1 MELKEIR
8 KVVEE
13 ILSDINKNQNDLTY
27 RKYDTFFERIGMA
40 YKRKFDILD
49 KFDYQFKKRNITLW
63 AGKRPV
69 KKLEDFRKNET
80 ITFRLIPTKDTDGG
94 DEKNEKVPVEY
105 AGTVTVAQSESGLK
119 LYDHQKDAF
128 HNLQEEIIKSNKN
141 PFAGLLVLP
150 TGGGKTLTAAHW
162 VAKNILDNNKKVLWI
177 AHRHELLEQAQKTFA
192 EKLAFKDI
200 FTNKPSFNY
209 RILSGIHDKPVN
221 IKRTDDIIISSK
233 DSLNAGFDY
242 LYKNWI
248 KNNIDEIFLV
258 VDEAHHATAKTYRR
272 LIANLKD
279 KVSQFRMLGLTATP
293 FRTAEGEKGL
303 LRKVFPDDIVYKTDL
318 RDLIRLGIL
327 SEPHF
332 EEIKTEYDV
341 IKKHGL
347 TEDQIDELKLKFKD
361 LTAILGE
368 TIIHTIATNRERNLA
383 IVSRYISQKSKYKQ
397 TIVFAL
403 NVDNAIAL
411 NALFSKAGVKSD
423 YVVSSIRDAATGVTI
438 SNEENKE
445 KIKKFRAGE
454 TDVLINVNILTEG
467 TDVPNVQSIFLT
479 RPTISSILMT
489 QMIGRGLRGP
499 KAGGTKDAYIVSF
512 VDEWQNKISWINPEK
527 LFIGNN
533 VDFEDKD
540 YETQKRI
547 IRFVSIHK
555 IEEFAIL
562 NDQLIDPKVRAELE
576 RLAFINRFPIG
587 IYQFSYFN
595 EAEDSEE
602 IDCGV
607 LVYDNVYQAYN
618 DFINS
623 LPELFL
629 EHGLDKRDSLTDDE
643 LIHYAEIVEKEF
655 FDGCLKYPAYYT
667 QDIKDILQY
676 YAIKDQIPPFVKLE
690 DREKYDI
697 DKIAKEIVDQNMGE
711 RDQAEM
717 LNRIWESTEI
727 AWQVFFNYDKR
738 NFLREV
744 NLAISRYSYPD
755 LFKKK
760 PVTPNDEKEL
770 RRLEQLSLY
779 EIWEFNPEYWR
790 QLSNAVY
797 DKFKDEDG
805 FYYSAKSGYKSK
817 AKIVFQI
824 DHIIPMSQGGLTVLD
839 NLQLLTR
846 RENGEKGSN
855 GRY

>member
-279 KVSQFRMLGLTATP
+279 NVSQFRMLGLTATP
-293 FRTAEGEKGL
+293 FRTAEGEEGL
-303 LRKVFPDDIVYKTDL
+303 LKKVFPDDIVYKTDL

-454 TDVLINVNILTEG
+454 IDVLINVNILTEG

-512 VDEWQNKISWINPEK
+512 VDEWQNKISWVNPEK
-527 LFIGNN
+527 LFIENN

-587 IYQFSYFN
+587 IYFN

-602 IDCGV
+602 INCGV

-643 LIHYAEIVEKEF
+643 LKHYAKIVEENF

-717 LNRIWESTEI
+717 LNRIWESTEV

-738 NFLREV
+738 NFLREIDS
-744 NLAISRYSYPD
+744 AISRYLHPD
-755 LFKKK
+755 LFKIN
-760 PVTPNDEKEL
+760 PVIPIDEKEL
-770 RRLEQLSLY
+770 KRLEELSLY
-779 EIWEFNPEYWR
+779 EIRKSNLGYWR
-790 QLSNAVY
+790 QLTNAVY
-797 DKFKDEDG
+797 EKFQDKDG
-805 FYYSAKSGYKSK
+805 FYFSAKSGFKSK

-824 DHIIPMSQGGLTVLD
+824 DHIEPMSQGGLTVLD